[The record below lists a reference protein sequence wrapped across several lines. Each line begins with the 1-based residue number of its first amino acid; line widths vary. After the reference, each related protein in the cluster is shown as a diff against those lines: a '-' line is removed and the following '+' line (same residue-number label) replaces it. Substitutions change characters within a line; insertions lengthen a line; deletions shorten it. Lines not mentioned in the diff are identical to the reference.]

1 MSKKTAAIWQPFSCM
16 GAIQLYGTYSIV
28 WGYSIVL
35 GYSIVWGLF
44 KKNIVKYP
52 VSYKN
57 VLVFARFGVP

>member
-16 GAIQLYGTYSIV
+16 GAIQLYGT
-28 WGYSIVL
+28 
-35 GYSIVWGLF
+35 YSIVWGLF